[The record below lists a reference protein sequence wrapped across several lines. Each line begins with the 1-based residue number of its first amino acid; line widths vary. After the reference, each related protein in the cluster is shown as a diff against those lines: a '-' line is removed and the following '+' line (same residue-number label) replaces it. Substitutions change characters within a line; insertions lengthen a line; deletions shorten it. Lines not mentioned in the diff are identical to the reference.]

1 MVNFEVQME
10 LMDAEVR
17 SRREYGTDWVNGN
30 GERETIDQELDGI
43 EGKDWNEGIKTMALI
58 EFMKLMEPNKLME
71 GLLFIELIYMKKLM
85 EPMKMIG

>member
-1 MVNFEVQME
+1 ME
-10 LMDAEVR
+10 LIESEVR
-17 SRREYGTDWVNGN
+17 DCREYGTDWINGT

-43 EGKDWNEGIKTMALI
+43 EGKDWNGGIKTMALI
-58 EFMKLMEPNKLME
+58 EFMKLMEPTKLME